1 MPDIIQRLKDAY
13 IENPAKAL
21 NLLPELFQQYD
32 EGLIKVL
39 PCKVGDKVTAK
50 VLRPYNGHE
59 LSIQGEVT
67 DIELVFRVQYD
78 SYRHVDFLASDY
90 GKTVFP
96 REAAEKAL
104 ELQLFS

>member
-1 MPDIIQRLKDAY
+1 MPDILQTIRDTYA
-13 IENPAKAL
+13 ENPAAAL
-21 NLLPELFQQYD
+21 NLLPTLFKQYD

-104 ELQLFS
+104 ERKL